1 MFDIEVKKHGICM
14 KTVWYADKPINQKGI
29 ICYREATKPFGK
41 GAILFDTLLTDL
53 LQTEDEII
61 EKISKNGRYEIRRAA
76 KENVETKMIMN
87 SDVTAQVINDFCDFF
102 VEFWK
107 SKDVIYKARDALYD
121 EINQYVK
128 KEAFALSIA
137 YIKGR
142 PYVYHTYLI
151 DKENVRLYHSA
162 SLYRIDEEVPHSLIG
177 MANRYL
183 HKEDMMYFK
192 QIGKQL
198 YDWGGAG
205 KTEEVKS
212 ITEFKQSFGGVPARY
227 YDCTVV
233 NGPKAKVITLL
244 SGVKSKLG
252 KK

>member
-1 MFDIEVKKHGICM
+1 M
-14 KTVWYADKPINQKGI
+14 KTVWYANQPINKKGI
-29 ICYREATKPFGK
+29 ICYREAAEAFGK
-41 GAILFDTLLTDL
+41 NAIPFDTLLTDL

-76 KENVETKMIMN
+76 KEHVETKMIMN
-87 SDVTAQVINDFCDFF
+87 SDVTSQVITDFCNFF

-107 SKDVIYKARDALYD
+107 SKGVDYKGRDTLFE

-137 YIKGR
+137 YIKGK
-142 PYVYHTYLI
+142 PYVYHTYLV
-151 DKENVRLYHSA
+151 DQDRVRLYHSA
-162 SLYRIDEEVPHSLIG
+162 SLYRVDEEVPHSLIG

-183 HKEDMMYFK
+183 HKEDMIYFK
-192 QIGKQL
+192 QIGKAI

-205 KTEEVKS
+205 ETEEVKS
-212 ITEFKQSFGGVPARY
+212 ITEFKKSFGGVATRF
-227 YDCTVV
+227 YDFTVV
-233 NGPKAKVITLL
+233 NGTKANMITLL
-244 SGVKSKLG
+244 SNIKSSLR